1 MVMYKFIR
9 FEKSTRPS
17 KKYQAVLV
25 HKGTNKIKKVHF
37 GSKIHQ
43 QYNDKTGVGLYTHLN
58 HYDLKRR
65 NNYRK
70 RASAK
75 GYHLIKFSPA
85 YYSYNYLW

>member
-1 MVMYKFIR
+1 MYKFIR

-37 GSKIHQ
+37 GDKNFRHFK
-43 QYNDKTGVGLYTHLN
+43 DKTGVGLYTHLN

-65 NNYRK
+65 QSYRA
-70 RASAK
+70 RHSAK
-75 GYHLIKFSPA
+75 GHHLIPFTPA